1 MAAWR
6 AFVGIPRSVTLR
18 LSDAVLLAM
27 GETALPFGSRD
38 AVVIERP
45 SRHRGLR
52 LTAVA
57 FAERVPRIRA
67 YLHTPKWE
75 RILAVG
81 TAPSAAEAANRAED
95 LLDRAVDR
103 GVSVDPMP

>member
-1 MAAWR
+1 MR
-6 AFVGIPRSVTLR
+6 EIPRFVTPCLQG
-18 LSDAVLLAM
+18 AVLSGVGQA
-27 GETALPFGSRD
+27 AVPFGSRD

-45 SRHRGLR
+45 SRHHGLR

-81 TAPSAAEAANRAED
+81 TAPSAAEAADRAED

-103 GVSVDPMP
+103 GVAVDPSP

>member
-1 MAAWR
+1 MTE
-6 AFVGIPRSVTLR
+6 VPRPVTLR
-18 LSDAVLLAM
+18 LREAVLLAM
-27 GETALPFGSRD
+27 SEAALPFGSRD
-38 AVVIERP
+38 AVIIDRP

-57 FAERVPRIRA
+57 FAERLPRIRA
-67 YLHTPKWE
+67 YLHTPEWE

-81 TAPSAAEAANRAED
+81 TAPSAAEAAGRAED

-103 GVSVDPMP
+103 GVVVDPMP

>member
-1 MAAWR
+1 
-6 AFVGIPRSVTLR
+6 
-18 LSDAVLLAM
+18 M
-27 GETALPFGSRD
+27 GEAALPFGSRD
-38 AVVIERP
+38 AVVIERA
-45 SRHRGLR
+45 SRHHGLR

-67 YLHTPKWE
+67 YLHTPRWE

-81 TAPSAAEAANRAED
+81 TAPSAAEAADRAED

-103 GVSVDPMP
+103 GVAVDRRLERPPRPADNP